1 MRSLR
6 PVVIRTLLLAASSFA
21 CPLLA
26 GAQTFPENKPV
37 VLVVPFSAGGG
48 TDAVARDIGRVL
60 GEKLGQPVVIENKG
74 GGGGMIGAQ
83 HVAKARP
90 DGHTLLLT
98 TSSLLT
104 ASAGQRKLPFD
115 VLKDFT
121 PISLFARG
129 PLMVIVN
136 NDAGITSITD
146 LIAKAKAMPDALNF
160 ASSGI
165 GSVLHLSG
173 ELLAQ
178 RAGVK
183 ITHVPY
189 QGAGPATIDLLAGHV
204 QVFVMTPPS
213 VIGHIKAKSLKVIA
227 TTGRTRMKIFPDV
240 PTVQEGGVAGYDVG
254 TWWGITGPAG
264 MPPSVVAAID
274 KAVRDALTAD
284 VVRKRFED
292 EGAEI
297 VTSSQAE
304 FAQLLRSDLDMWR
317 QVVKD
322 GNLKYE

>member
-60 GEKLGQPVVIENKG
+60 GENLGQPVVIETKG

-129 PLMVIVN
+129 PLKVIVN
-136 NDAGITSITD
+136 NDAGITSIAD

-183 ITHVPY
+183 ITHVAY

>member
-1 MRSLR
+1 MRLPR
-6 PVVIRTLLLAASSFA
+6 RAFFQTLLSAAGLLALAD
-21 CPLLA
+21 PA
-26 GAQTFPENKPV
+26 GAQTFPENKPII
-37 VLVVPFSAGGG
+37 LVVPFSAGGG

-60 GEKLGQPVVIENKG
+60 GERLGQPVVVENKG

-83 HVAKARP
+83 FVAKARP

-104 ASAGQRKLPFD
+104 ASAGQRKLPYD

-121 PISLFARG
+121 PVSLFARG

-136 NDAGITSITD
+136 KDAGINSIENLVAT
-146 LIAKAKAMPDALNF
+146 AKAKPEALNF

-178 RAGVK
+178 RAGIK

-204 QVFVMTPPS
+204 QMFVMTPPS
-213 VIGHIKAKSLKVIA
+213 VIGHIKSNSLKVIA
-227 TTGRTRMKIFPDV
+227 TTGKTRMKIFPDV
-240 PTVQEGGVAGYDVG
+240 PTVQEAGVAEYDVG

-264 MPPSVVAAID
+264 
-274 KAVRDALTAD
+274 
-284 VVRKRFED
+284 
-292 EGAEI
+292 
-297 VTSSQAE
+297 
-304 FAQLLRSDLDMWR
+304 
-317 QVVKD
+317 
-322 GNLKYE
+322 

>member
-136 NDAGITSITD
+136 NDAGITSIAD